1 MKNLFDEIVPLL
13 HRNII
18 QGVDFTQAIFIFI
31 SKGEEDLI
39 RDTFVELRKE
49 NVDREKMILLQFEK
63 VISAKI
69 YSETGF

>member
-31 SKGEEDLI
+31 SNGEEDLI